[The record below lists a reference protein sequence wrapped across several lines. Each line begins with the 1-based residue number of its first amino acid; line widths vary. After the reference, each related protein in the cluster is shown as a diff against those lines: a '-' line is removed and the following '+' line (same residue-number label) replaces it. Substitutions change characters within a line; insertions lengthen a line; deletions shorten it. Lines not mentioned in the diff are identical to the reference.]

1 MRRFLPVALS
11 CLLLLG
17 SCAGVPRPE
26 NDQSTLVIG
35 SFILDYP
42 DGLFEYNAR
51 TIPVGVYVTVRNN
64 TKDSTFDLRTND
76 GGYFYFLSNGSDSY
90 SLVRYSY
97 SFTASGIKTYSMEG
111 EIGGTFTAAPG
122 QVCYLGHIVFH
133 HTRPKL
139 AEVSMQSRTRNESWQ
154 YDLKAT
160 RDDTPDRAIDF
171 LRKLDPD
178 SPWPSRTVVT
188 AHME

>member
-76 GGYFYFLSNGSDSY
+76 GGYFYFLSNGSDS
-90 SLVRYSY
+90 
-97 SFTASGIKTYSMEG
+97 
-111 EIGGTFTAAPG
+111 
-122 QVCYLGHIVFH
+122 
-133 HTRPKL
+133 
-139 AEVSMQSRTRNESWQ
+139 
-154 YDLKAT
+154 
-160 RDDTPDRAIDF
+160 
-171 LRKLDPD
+171 
-178 SPWPSRTVVT
+178 
-188 AHME
+188 